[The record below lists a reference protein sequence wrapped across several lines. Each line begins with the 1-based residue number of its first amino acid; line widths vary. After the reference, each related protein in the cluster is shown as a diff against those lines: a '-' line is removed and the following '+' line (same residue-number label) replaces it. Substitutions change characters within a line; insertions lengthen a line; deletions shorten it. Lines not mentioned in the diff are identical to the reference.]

1 MPRIVCII
9 QARMNS
15 TRLPGK
21 SLMNINGITLIESVY
36 RGAKSARS
44 LDHVVVSIPS
54 SPSDD
59 VLFDYLVEKC
69 IPVTRGSE
77 NDLIKRHIEA
87 AGNYDAEIVVRI
99 PGDNP
104 LPHAKEID
112 RIVKFHLEENGD
124 GFSTNLSNAK
134 DSGYPDGIGAEVFSL
149 ESLKTAY
156 ALNPSKN
163 QREHIHLNFF
173 NYETSMVVSPS
184 RFPVKAP
191 SCPIEYA
198 RPDVILDINELIDL
212 QYFQTMFNDLGTNQP
227 RIEQI
232 IPWHDIIG
240 VKIRELR
247 RI

>member
-44 LDHVVVSIPS
+44 LDDVVVSIPS

-59 VLFDYLVEKC
+59 VLFEYLVEKC

-77 NDLIKRHIEA
+77 NDLMKRHIEA
-87 AGNYDAEIVVRI
+87 ADNYDSEIVVRI

-104 LPHAKEID
+104 LPHGTEID
-112 RIVKFHLEENGD
+112 RIVKFHLEENRD

-134 DSGYPDGIGAEVFSL
+134 ASGYPDGIGAEIFSL
-149 ESLKTAY
+149 ESLKSAY
-156 ALNPSKN
+156 EFNPSRTQK
-163 QREHIHLNFF
+163 EHVHLNFF
-173 NYETSMVVSPS
+173 NYRKAIEVSPKE
-184 RFPVKAP
+184 FPVKAP
-191 SCPIEYA
+191 KCPSEIA
-198 RPDVILDINELIDL
+198 RPDVILDINELVDL

-227 RIEQI
+227 KIEQI
-232 IPWHDIIG
+232 IPWHDMIG
-240 VKIRELR
+240 WKIRGSR